1 MKRLNK
7 VVGEAVLISPLFI
20 LSVFL
25 GLWTECALII
35 GLLFIYKAVYP
46 YQYHSDKNGTCVLI
60 SYITVALGILLAY
73 VFNREYFLLILAD
86 NAIAYTSARI
96 GNMQRTAKKY
106 ELIAEPYAE
115 LVQFYEAYIAPRP
128 FNTDTATETELLD
141 RCRELHFSEENTE
154 LAVEFFVKKTKQ
166 STLADRL
173 CVEEDTIRKRKM
185 RMKKILNNR

>member
-60 SYITVALGILLAY
+60 SYITVALGMLLAY

-115 LVQFYEAYIAPRP
+115 LVKFYEEYITPRP
-128 FNTDTATETELLD
+128 FNTDTATETELIT

-154 LAVEFFVKKTKQ
+154 LAVEFFIRKTPHKV
-166 STLADRL
+166 LADRL
-173 CVEEDTIRKRKM
+173 FIDEKSVTTRKK
-185 RMKKILNNR
+185 RMKAKLNS